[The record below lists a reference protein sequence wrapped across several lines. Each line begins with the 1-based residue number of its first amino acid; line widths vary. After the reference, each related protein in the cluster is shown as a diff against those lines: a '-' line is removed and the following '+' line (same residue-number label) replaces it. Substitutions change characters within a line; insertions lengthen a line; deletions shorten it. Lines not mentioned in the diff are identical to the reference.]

1 DMYSGLLPRGGVHKL
16 EQGTV
21 QPANLA
27 GHLAACRWL
36 TEEVGVDWAYDRI
49 RRLAAAAREILA
61 GVPGVTVVTPAE
73 SAGLVTFQVESDPE
87 RVVRAL
93 AQQRII
99 VRTVPHPRSLRLSA
113 GFFNT
118 EEELERLAAALRT
131 LARGA

>member
-1 DMYSGLLPRGGVHKL
+1 
-16 EQGTV
+16 
-21 QPANLA
+21 
-27 GHLAACRWL
+27 
-36 TEEVGVDWAYDRI
+36 
-49 RRLAAAAREILA
+49 
-61 GVPGVTVVTPAE
+61 VPGVTVVTPAE